1 MKRLLWRGGLGVL
14 VILLA
19 AITLAVSATDAVNNR
34 QHRNEVA
41 KMTTQLKTVC
51 AGRFMIDLPQDA
63 QISLSHSSV
72 DGFDIVTYPDE
83 SDQDFLARISKRERE
98 LASEKN
104 QFGQKSIESSQDI
117 RGDDRTGKIF
127 VFNRISTHL
136 YHGEQKIMLNGVS
149 VNAFLRTGGV
159 SYSFVAK
166 AYDPKQIGNLPRLI
180 AKLRPLAQNQR
191 PLTPGFCID
200 RGLIAD
206 PLTAAQGERVVLFAG
221 LPNHPDLSIVFSS
234 MAGTRPGA
242 GLLQRNAENKAKRFV
257 FLGGLFTTLK
267 EGVRP
272 VNGLPGEELAVR
284 VREIN
289 FATTYGFNWEM
300 GGAENDVLKP
310 FVSLELSTGI
320 NPQAGGP
327 PVQSTLSESA
337 LKELWESMVS
347 SIRIRPVAAPKVTPS
362 GPLTLALGSLVIAGE
377 SCPETGWW
385 KCNEGGNGTGVLGGQ
400 LQHLKKGQRMPQA
413 LLLPPQTL
421 WQKLRGLQPSYE
433 NKAPTNW
440 TLMDKRLRIR
450 AAPGVPLA
458 QATPVERGDASRPA
472 AAADKPVPVGT
483 YARTGDPCPADGWWR
498 CEDSHAQDGTRW
510 FAQGSL
516 LPVAT
521 FRVSAGVFGKSR
533 AQPEL
538 IRRRSIW
545 QLARPAGDPAA
556 VSAPNEIQG
565 AAQAAAPVAP
575 LRAGAGVKAEGARE
589 T

>member
-1 MKRLLWRGGLGVL
+1 MKRLVRRSGLSVL

-19 AITLAVSATDAVNNR
+19 AITLAVSAMDAVNGR
-34 QHRNEVA
+34 QDRNEVA

-72 DGFDIVTYPDE
+72 DGFDIITYPDE
-83 SDQDFLARISKRERE
+83 SDLDFQARISKRERE
-98 LASEKN
+98 LSSQKN
-104 QFGQKSIESSQDI
+104 QFGQKSMESSQDI

-136 YHGEQKIMLNGVS
+136 YHGEQKIMLNGVA

-159 SYSFVAK
+159 SYSLVAK

-180 AKLRPLAQNQR
+180 AKLRPLAENQR
-191 PLTPGFCID
+191 ALAPGFCID

-206 PLTAAQGERVVLFAG
+206 PLTADQGERVVLFAG

-234 MAGTRPGA
+234 MAGTKPGA
-242 GLLQRNAENKAKRFV
+242 SLLQRNAENRSKRFA

-267 EGVRP
+267 EGARP
-272 VNGLPGEELAVR
+272 VNGLAGEELAVR

-300 GGAENDVLKP
+300 GGTENNVLKP

-347 SIRIRPVAAPKVTPS
+347 SIRVRPVAEPKVAAAGAATS
-362 GPLTLALGSLVIAGE
+362 VLGIQAMAGE
-377 SCPETGWW
+377 TCPETGWW

-400 LQHLKKGQRMPQA
+400 TQHLKKGQRIPQA

-421 WQKLRGLQPSYE
+421 WQKVRGLQPSYE
-433 NKAPTNW
+433 SKTPTNW
-440 TLMDKRLRIR
+440 TLMDKRKRPR
-450 AAPGVPLA
+450 TVPGVPLA
-458 QATPVERGDASRPA
+458 QATPVERGDASRA
-472 AAADKPVPVGT
+472 VVADKAVPVGSF
-483 YARTGDPCPADGWWR
+483 ARTGEPCPADGWWR
-498 CEDSHAQDGTRW
+498 CDDFHALDGTRW
-510 FAQGSL
+510 FARGSL

-521 FRVSAGVFGKSR
+521 FRVSPGVFGKSR
-533 AQPEL
+533 TLPEV

-545 QLARPAGDPAA
+545 QLARPAADPAA
-556 VSAPNEIQG
+556 VSDPTESQGTAQG
-565 AAQAAAPVAP
+565 AAPAAPPRPAT
-575 LRAGAGVKAEGARE
+575 GVKAEGARE